1 VASGVDALR
10 RNTTGSFNT
19 ATGYTALEDNTTADS
34 NTAYGAYALGANTTG
49 AENVALGKSAL
60 TANTTASSNTAVG
73 TESLQSNTTGADNS
87 AVGLGALKTNTT
99 ASNNTAVGK
108 YALLFNTTGTQN
120 TAVGTDAGKNITTGS
135 YNITV
140 GYKAGAHD
148 VDITTG
154 QQNTVIG
161 AYADTGASDAI
172 QVNIIGYNVTGAE
185 GYTTV
190 GVGTDDIRAA
200 HGNITW
206 ATVSD
211 ERVKKDIEDAT
222 VGLAFINDLRPVTF
236 NYKNKGDLPENFKG
250 YEEGSTEVY
259 KNSKTQHGFIAQE
272 VKAAIDKHSDIK
284 EGFAMWDD
292 DDPTSQQRVGET
304 AVIPV
309 LVKAV
314 QELSAQIEELKTQP
328 KCKCNEE

>member
-1 VASGVDALR
+1 MYAL
-10 RNTTGSFNT
+10 
-19 ATGYTALEDNTTADS
+19 AANTTADYNVAMGYS
-34 NTAYGAYALGANTTG
+34 ALATNTTG
-49 AENVALGKSAL
+49 TQNVGIGANSLYSTTTGNYNSALGGSAL
-60 TANTTASSNTAVG
+60 YS
-73 TESLQSNTTGADNS
+73 
-87 AVGLGALKTNTT
+87 NTT
-99 ASNNTAVGK
+99 ASNNTAVG
-108 YALLFNTTGTQN
+108 YNSLAANTTASNNTAVGYDALFSNTTGSENTAVGMEALEANTTGVQN
-120 TAVGTDAGKNITTGS
+120 TALGTDAGKNITTGS

-140 GYKAGAHD
+140 GYKAGSHD

-314 QELSAQIEELKTQP
+314 QELSAVEELKHT
-328 KCKCNEE
+328 